1 MINIGGYRLS
11 VVNLLLLLA
20 FIILIAYFTVHYA
33 PLITELVSEPE
44 QFRALIQ
51 SYGKTGVFV
60 FIAFQVLQVVISV
73 IPGEVVQIA
82 GGYIYGVWLGTLYL
96 LIGLLI
102 GSVLAFYSARLLGYP
117 ILKALLPK
125 AKFKKFWTLLRSKK
139 FEAVVFLLFLLPG
152 LPKDLFTYA
161 AGITLVSPAKFFLI
175 ATGARFP
182 ALIGS
187 VYIGT
192 NLQKEDYLT
201 AIILMGGAIL
211 LFLIGYFCKDR
222 IIDRLHQWSAG
233 RERPFLRKRRKNQKV
248 ALRREKAKSYRIRG
262 FVFKEWGNGENRGE
276 RKD

>member
-1 MINIGGYRLS
+1 MVNIGEYKLA

-20 FIILIAYFTVHYA
+20 FVILIAYFTVHYA
-33 PLITELVSEPE
+33 PLITELVSEPD
-44 QFRALIQ
+44 QFRELIQ

-73 IPGEVVQIA
+73 IPGEVVQIT

-96 LIGLLI
+96 VIGLLI
-102 GSVLAFYSARLLGYP
+102 GSVLAFYCARLLGYP
-117 ILKALLPK
+117 LLKVLLPK
-125 AKFKKFWTLLRSKK
+125 AKFNKFWTLLRSKK
-139 FEAVVFLLFLLPG
+139 FEAVVFLLFLVPG
-152 LPKDLFTYA
+152 LPKDIFTYA
-161 AGITLVSPAKFFLI
+161 AGLTSVPPAKFFLI

-192 NLQKEDYLT
+192 NLQEENYLT
-201 AIILMGGAIL
+201 VIILMGGAIL
-211 LFLIGYFCKDR
+211 LFLIGYFSKDR
-222 IIDRLHQWSAG
+222 IIDHLHQWNAA